1 VTRPRDAFPQSP
13 YIMMRSSIFGPLQA
27 IPIDDDRLGLPDE
40 NRVPRFACGLDGEL
54 AEPKNFALPA
64 GPEERLVSINDQGS
78 FGAEL
83 LRTLAARLRQVQK
96 RHPVKKLLVTSAVP
110 GEGKTLISANLSIT
124 LAQNQKRVLL
134 IDGDLRSSSLSRWFD
149 IVDDSF
155 LSSWCDEGTHRL
167 PLLRKA
173 ERLPLWVVP
182 AGKPVEM
189 PGNILQ
195 SSEFADALGAIEP
208 DFDWIVIDSPPLVPF
223 SDAGILASL
232 SDAVVLVTR
241 KGVTPK
247 KALRDALKSID
258 NSKIIATILNGAD
271 VPSHKYYREYYTHVG
286 GILPAPGG
294 TTGSNPRTLN
304 PK

>member
-1 VTRPRDAFPQSP
+1 MQ
-13 YIMMRSSIFGPLQA
+13 SSILGPLQTIHVEDDHGG
-27 IPIDDDRLGLPDE
+27 IPSASRT
-40 NRVPRFACGLDGEL
+40 PRFTCTLDGDL
-54 AEPKNFALPA
+54 AEPKEFAIPT
-64 GPEERLVSINDQGS
+64 GPEERLVSLNDPGS

-83 LRTLAARLRQVQK
+83 LRTLVARLRQAQK
-96 RHPVKKLLVTSAVP
+96 RHPIKKLLVTSAVP
-110 GEGKTLISANLSIT
+110 GEGKTVISANLSIT
-124 LAQNQKRVLL
+124 LALHQKRVLL

-155 LSSWCDEGTHRL
+155 LLSWCDQGAHRL

-195 SSEFADALGAIEP
+195 SSEFTEALGAIEP

-223 SDAGILASL
+223 GDAGILASL

-247 KALRDALKSID
+247 NALRDSLKSID
-258 NSKIIATILNGAD
+258 KSKIIATILNGAD

-294 TTGSNPRTLN
+294 ITRSQPRILD
-304 PK
+304 PQ

>member
-1 VTRPRDAFPQSP
+1 
-13 YIMMRSSIFGPLQA
+13 MMRSSTFGPLHA
-27 IPIDDDRLGLPDE
+27 IHIDDDRRSLPDE
-40 NRVPRFACGLDGEL
+40 GRVPRFVCGLDGEL
-54 AEPKNFALPA
+54 AEPKVFALPS
-64 GPEERLVSINDQGS
+64 GPEERLVSVNDQGS
-78 FGAEL
+78 FGA
-83 LRTLAARLRQVQK
+83 RLRQAQK
-96 RHPVKKLLVTSAVP
+96 RDPVKKLLVTSAVP
-110 GEGKTLISANLSIT
+110 GEGKTLISANLSVT
-124 LAQNQKRVLL
+124 LAQHQKTVLL

-155 LSSWCDEGTHRL
+155 LSTWRDEGARRL

-173 ERLPLWVVP
+173 ENLPLWIVP

-189 PGNILQ
+189 PSNILQ
-195 SSEFADALGAIEP
+195 SSEFADAIAAIEP

-223 SDAGILASL
+223 GDAGILASL
-232 SDAVVLVTR
+232 SDAVVMVTR

-271 VPSHKYYREYYTHVG
+271 VPSRKYYREYYTHVG

-294 TTGSNPRTLN
+294 TTVSNPRTLN

>member
-1 VTRPRDAFPQSP
+1 MQAVHIENDGACVPNETRF
-13 YIMMRSSIFGPLQA
+13 
-27 IPIDDDRLGLPDE
+27 
-40 NRVPRFACGLDGEL
+40 PRFACALDDGL
-54 AEPKNFALPA
+54 AEPNEFALPT
-64 GPEERLVSINDQGS
+64 GPEERLVSVNAPGS

-83 LRTLAARLRQVQK
+83 LRTLTARLRQAQK
-96 RHPVKKLLVTSAVP
+96 RHPIKKLLITSAVP

-124 LAQNQKRVLL
+124 LALHQKRVLL
-134 IDGDLRSSSLSRWFD
+134 IDGDLRSSSLSRWFG
-149 IVDDSF
+149 IVDASF
-155 LSSWCDEGTHRL
+155 VSSWIDQGAHRL

-173 ERLPLWVVP
+173 EHLPLWVVP
-182 AGKPVEM
+182 AGKPVEI

-223 SDAGILASL
+223 GDAGILANL

-247 KALRDALKSID
+247 NALRTAIKSID
-258 NSKIIATILNGAD
+258 KSKIIATILNGAD

-294 TTGSNPRTLN
+294 ITGSNPRILS

>member
-1 VTRPRDAFPQSP
+1 
-13 YIMMRSSIFGPLQA
+13 MMRSSIFGPLQA
-27 IPIDDDRLGLPDE
+27 IHLEDDRQSLPNE
-40 NRVPRFACGLDGEL
+40 IQVPRFASTLDGEL
-54 AEPKNFALPA
+54 AEPREFALPS
-64 GPEERLVSINDQGS
+64 GPEERLVSINDPGS
-78 FGAEL
+78 FGAET
-83 LRTLAARLRQVQK
+83 LRTLAARLRQAQK
-96 RHPVKKLLVTSAVP
+96 RHPIKKLLVTSAVP
-110 GEGKTLISANLSIT
+110 GEGKTVVSANLSIT
-124 LAQNQKRVLL
+124 LALHQKRVLL

-155 LSSWCDEGTHRL
+155 LSTWRDEGARRL

-173 ERLPLWVVP
+173 ENLPLWIVP

-195 SSEFADALGAIEP
+195 SSEFADAIAAIEP

-223 SDAGILASL
+223 GDAGILASL
-232 SDAVVLVTR
+232 SDAVVMVTR

-258 NSKIIATILNGAD
+258 KSKIIATILNGAD

-286 GILPAPGG
+286 GVLPPKGG
-294 TTGSNPRTLN
+294 TTGSKPRILN

>member
-1 VTRPRDAFPQSP
+1 MTRN
-13 YIMMRSSIFGPLQA
+13 SIFGSLQA
-27 IPIDDDRLGLPDE
+27 IPIGDDRGSLPED
-40 NRVPRFACGLDGEL
+40 NRVPRFACSLDGEL
-54 AEPKNFALPA
+54 AEPKTFALPS
-64 GPEERLVSINDQGS
+64 GPEERLVSNNDQGS

-83 LRTLAARLRQVQK
+83 LRTLAARLRQAQR
-96 RHPVKKLLVTSAVP
+96 RHPIKKLLVTSAVP
-110 GEGKTLISANLSIT
+110 GEGKTLISANLSVT
-124 LAQNQKRVLL
+124 LAQYQKRVLL

-155 LSSWCDEGTHRL
+155 LSSWCDEGAHQL

-173 ERLPLWVVP
+173 EHLPLWVVP

-195 SSEFADALGAIEP
+195 SAEFADALAAIEP
-208 DFDWIVIDSPPLVPF
+208 NFDWIVMDSPPLVPF

-247 KALRDALKSID
+247 NALRDALKSID
-258 NSKIIATILNGAD
+258 NTKIVATILNGAD
-271 VPSHKYYREYYTHVG
+271 VPSHKYYHEYYTHVG

-294 TTGSNPRTLN
+294 ITGSKPRTLN
-304 PK
+304 AK

>member
-1 VTRPRDAFPQSP
+1 
-13 YIMMRSSIFGPLQA
+13 MMRSSILGPLQA
-27 IPIDDDRLGLPDE
+27 IHLEDDHSDLSSE
-40 NRVPRFACGLDGEL
+40 SHVPRFASTLDGEL
-54 AEPKNFALPA
+54 AEPKEFAIPS
-64 GPEERLVSINDQGS
+64 GPEERLVSINDPGS
-78 FGAEL
+78 LGAEL
-83 LRTLAARLRQVQK
+83 FRTLAARLRQARK
-96 RHPVKKLLVTSAVP
+96 RHPIKKLLVTSAVP
-110 GEGKTLISANLSIT
+110 GEGKTVISANLSIT
-124 LAQNQKRVLL
+124 LALHQKRVLL

-155 LSSWCDEGTHRL
+155 IASWSNQDAHRL

-173 ERLPLWVVP
+173 DRLPLWVVP

-195 SSEFADALGAIEP
+195 SSEFAGALEAIQP
-208 DFDWIVIDSPPLVPF
+208 DFDWIIMDSPPLVPF

-241 KGVTPK
+241 KDVTPK
-247 KALRDALKSID
+247 NSLRDALSSIEKG
-258 NSKIIATILNGAD
+258 KIIATILNGAN

-286 GILPAPGG
+286 GILPAKGG
-294 TTGSNPRTLN
+294 TTGTKPILD